1 MSPSSGVPREK
12 STAPKKS
19 SVSSLSRWQ
28 NILEQFTNFL
38 MVERS
43 LSKISTSFY
52 ATDVKQFLL
61 SLAPSIAVNKISETN
76 IRDYIQLL
84 NSLRLATASISRK
97 LTSLK
102 MFFQFL
108 VSEEKI
114 VYDPTENIEMPKVKK
129 NLPTVLSVEELS
141 KIIAS
146 ANTQEKK
153 DLRAKAMFEVLYGSG
168 LRASELLS
176 LQLDDI
182 SYIDGFVR
190 VLGKGDKE
198 RIVPIGKPAIQAL
211 KMYLNYARHEF
222 LKNKFSPYFFINAHG
237 KRLSRMGLHK
247 ILKEYVKKAKL
258 SKTVTPHVFRHSFAT
273 HLLEGGANLRAVQE
287 MLGHANI
294 ATTQIY
300 THIDRE
306 YLKEVYKTFHPR
318 S

>member
-146 ANTQEKK
+146 AKI
-153 DLRAKAMFEVLYGSG
+153 G
-168 LRASELLS
+168 RASCRE
-176 LQLDDI
+176 
-182 SYIDGFVR
+182 R
-190 VLGKGDKE
+190 V
-198 RIVPIGKPAIQAL
+198 
-211 KMYLNYARHEF
+211 
-222 LKNKFSPYFFINAHG
+222 
-237 KRLSRMGLHK
+237 
-247 ILKEYVKKAKL
+247 
-258 SKTVTPHVFRHSFAT
+258 
-273 HLLEGGANLRAVQE
+273 
-287 MLGHANI
+287 
-294 ATTQIY
+294 
-300 THIDRE
+300 
-306 YLKEVYKTFHPR
+306 
-318 S
+318 